1 MDVRA
6 DAMPVSDRLRLPV
19 GSRSPGGVMAASHR
33 VSVAYETLVRHIA
46 EGNASALGALYR
58 RYGNRL
64 FGLLPRHAVIG

>member
-1 MDVRA
+1 
-6 DAMPVSDRLRLPV
+6 
-19 GSRSPGGVMAASHR
+19 MAASHR
-33 VSVAYETLVRHIA
+33 VSVPYETLVRHIA